1 MYLKLFS
8 GVKMTEETGVNLS
21 ESMVLKSVF
30 NWMQTNIGYLI
41 LNSINFL
48 SELLFPNRLPW
59 KALCLL
65 YHKMPEVLSC
75 DSSASRGSGSGA
87 YMFLCPSFHTV
98 SSPFQQENMCCLTTP
113 DLFCTDPLTQMCG
126 WQPLGPG
133 ACITF
138 SPLCPYSLSPPYR
151 ECTAALSLTYWV
163 VAFF

>member
-1 MYLKLFS
+1 
-8 GVKMTEETGVNLS
+8 MTEETGVNLS
-21 ESMVLKSVF
+21 ESMVLKSTF
-30 NWMQTNIGYLI
+30 NWMQTNLGYLI

-48 SELLFPNRLPW
+48 SELLFPDRLPW

-65 YHKMPEVLSC
+65 YHKMPLVLSC
-75 DSSASRGSGSGA
+75 YDNPECLQTLSRSSGSGG
-87 YMFLCPSFHTV
+87 LNV
-98 SSPFQQENMCCLTTP
+98 SVPIISHGYK
-113 DLFCTDPLTQMCG
+113 PLSRKTRVVSQHLVYSARTHWLWCAG
-126 WQPLGPG
+126 AHKPLGPG